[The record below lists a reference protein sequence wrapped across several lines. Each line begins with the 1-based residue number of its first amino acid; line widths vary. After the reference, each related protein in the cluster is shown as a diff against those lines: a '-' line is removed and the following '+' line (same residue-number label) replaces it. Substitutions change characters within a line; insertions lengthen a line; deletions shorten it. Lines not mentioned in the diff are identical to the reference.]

1 MKYSSAKT
9 RNQKMRATAAD
20 NDRNPMRTPNR
31 NRTGET
37 VKRLTGTSSSE
48 PPPPLSSRSPN
59 VPISRSP
66 NVPNTFI
73 DVLRGNA
80 TGLGAVNLQGELAQ
94 MGDGAEETTL
104 DFNATM
110 RQLASEQART
120 LVMKNNTEFSV
131 RMSQTM
137 KEKHDP
143 DLPETE
149 RIAMW
154 MSQLT
159 RNTPP
164 SYGT

>member
-1 MKYSSAKT
+1 
-9 RNQKMRATAAD
+9 MRATAAD

-48 PPPPLSSRSPN
+48 PLSSRSPN
-59 VPISRSP
+59 VP
-66 NVPNTFI
+66 NVPTTFI

-80 TGLGAVNLQGELAQ
+80 TGLGAGLGAVNLQGELLAQ
-94 MGDGAEETTL
+94 MGDGADETAS

-120 LVMKNNTEFSV
+120 LVMKNNTEFSA

-143 DLPETE
+143 NLRETE

-154 MSQLT
+154 MSQST
-159 RNTPP
+159 RNTPYELRDL
-164 SYGT
+164 SLIHI